1 MTHTPGSPTRR
12 TRSRMAVL
20 GFAALIAMVA
30 PASAE
35 KISNPIAE
43 FTGLDKITGQIR
55 TFDVLIDETV
65 QFGALQLTP
74 RVCYSRPPTEP
85 PQTDAFVE
93 VDEVTLDRKIQRIFT
108 GWMFAASPGLN
119 AVDHAIYDV
128 WLVDCRTVSKVPPP
142 DGFDMSGY
150 VDHGL
155 GVIERPEGW
164 LAVPLP
170 KPAAG
175 AATAGTASEPAATD
189 ETPADVPED

>member
-1 MTHTPGSPTRR
+1 
-12 TRSRMAVL
+12 MAVCAGAGQVGRAL
-20 GFAALIAMVA
+20 LAVGVLLAATGGAAADLRNT
-30 PASAE
+30 
-35 KISNPIAE
+35 NPIAV
-43 FTGLDKITGQIR
+43 FSGLDKITGRII
-55 TFDVLIDETV
+55 TFDVYMNETV
-65 QFGALQLTP
+65 QFGALRVTP
-74 RVCYSRPPTEP
+74 RICYSRPSTEA
-85 PQTDAFVE
+85 PQTDGFVE
-93 VDEVTLDRKIQRIFT
+93 VDEITLDSQIQRIFT

>member
-1 MTHTPGSPTRR
+1 MDGMTHTPDSPTRR

-108 GWMFAASPGLN
+108 GWMFADSPGLN
-119 AVDHAIYDV
+119 AVDHPIYDV
-128 WLVDCRTVSKVPPP
+128 WLTNCKMTSEE
-142 DGFDMSGY
+142 
-150 VDHGL
+150 L
-155 GVIERPEGW
+155 GIGN
-164 LAVPLP
+164 
-170 KPAAG
+170 
-175 AATAGTASEPAATD
+175 
-189 ETPADVPED
+189 